1 MSRKYATI
9 ASLIFSLNVSAQ
21 SIQTDSSASAIVK
34 PKIDTVKGV
43 VIYTAPTHAV
53 HIFKNNYHTYTE
65 EAQMIKT
72 DTGIIGIKTQFGYLD
87 LKKNYQFTTL
97 DKLQPVKLKG
107 KP

>member
-1 MSRKYATI
+1 MKIYLTIPVLLGTVCSYAKSGLTDTGTI
-9 ASLIFSLNVSAQ
+9 NAN
-21 SIQTDSSASAIVK
+21 K
-34 PKIDTVKGV
+34 PKTDTVKGV

-65 EAQMIKT
+65 EAKLIKT

-87 LKKNYQFTTL
+87 LKKNYQFIPL
-97 DKLQPVKLKG
+97 DQLQPAQLKS